1 MTKFNIQIY
10 GIKKR
15 LNSFLSKKL
24 GFNSRFETSKISKKK
39 NVLIIKNFKNVRKF
53 KALREFNYK
62 NIEFLKTAKTYRG
75 LRHRRFLP
83 VRGQRTHTNARTNKK
98 KIKKKSKA

>member
-1 MTKFNIQIY
+1 MTKIDMQIY
-10 GIKKR
+10 GIKNR
-15 LNSFLSKKL
+15 LTFFLSKKL
-24 GFNSRFETSKISKKK
+24 GFNSRFEVSKISKKK
-39 NVLIIKNFKNVRKF
+39 NVLIVKKFKNVRKF

-62 NIEFLKTAKTYRG
+62 NIEFLKKAKTYRG

-98 KIKKKSKA
+98 KIKKKSKV